1 MAKNFDVASLQDSQ
15 IKIHN
20 AMPSHETSD
29 VLAHD
34 LTHINQ
40 CKQNITELKI
50 ANA

>member
-34 LTHINQ
+34 LTHINTLTSAN
-40 CKQNITELKI
+40 KTLQN
-50 ANA
+50 